1 MTLKEL
7 LKDKFKDGMTSE
19 EIEKALE
26 GIEAPQPEPAPAPG
40 GEPNPMQS
48 YETEKL
54 KAAVTKANAEAAKLK
69 RELQARMS
77 EEERREAERKAKED
91 EVNEQLAELRRAKI
105 VADTKA
111 QFLALGYE
119 PELADKAAVASA
131 DGDYGTLF
139 LAQKQHQDALVKKIR
154 GDMLKATPKPSGGQT
169 IPKNLT
175 KEQFDGLSYRERLA
189 LFNENPDLYKE
200 LNGE

>member
-7 LKDKFKDGMTSE
+7 LKDSYREGMTPE
-19 EIEKALE
+19 EIDKALQ
-26 GIEAPQPEPAPAPG
+26 GL
-40 GEPNPMQS
+40 GEPLNPMQA

-139 LAQKQHQDALVKKIR
+139 LVQKQHQDALVKKIR
-154 GDMLKATPKPSGGQT
+154 GDMLKATPKPNGGQT

-200 LNGE
+200 LQGE

>member
-7 LKDKFKDGMTSE
+7 LKDSYRDGMTPE
-19 EIEKALE
+19 EIDKALQ
-26 GIEAPQPEPAPAPG
+26 GLREPL
-40 GEPNPMQS
+40 NPMQA
-48 YETEKL
+48 YETDKL